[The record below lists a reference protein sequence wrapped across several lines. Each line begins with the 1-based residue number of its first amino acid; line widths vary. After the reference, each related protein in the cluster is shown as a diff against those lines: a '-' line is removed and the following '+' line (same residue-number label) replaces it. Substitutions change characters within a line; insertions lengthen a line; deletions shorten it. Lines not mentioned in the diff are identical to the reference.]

1 MDAFMKSLNTRN
13 LRWKLYDA
21 IREKQVDKTERDI
34 VTMCVE
40 VLDNSMSFL
49 LSSKLV
55 TDEWKGILGEDGI
68 LNTLDKKIEM
78 AVALGLLSKH
88 NTRLLQQIGDIQR
101 VFELSDKEDLSFED
115 EPVRVFCERLFL
127 PENTYITRKLLDMTE
142 RNVVIQWNPMERA
155 KNARARF
162 MFAFE
167 YLYFDLEN
175 RSTYFAG
182 EAPGTVEE
190 VTLSMVLARQEARYQ
205 AFLNDI
211 QQERE
216 NNELEWKIA
225 KNMDKLLED
234 LLEIPPTTPDWNRIQ
249 KKREDSEERVEELQV
264 RMRQLT
270 DLLTETNW
278 TWEAH
283 KDNFSYLAE
292 RVEKELTKRKEQEAY
307 TTLKV

>member
-1 MDAFMKSLNTRN
+1 MDAFKKSLDERN
-13 LRWKLYDA
+13 LRWKLIED
-21 IREKQVDKTERDI
+21 IRTKMDEKTDREI
-34 VTMCVE
+34 VTRCVE
-40 VLDNSMSFL
+40 VLDNSLSFL
-49 LSSKLV
+49 LSSKFV
-55 TDEWKGILGEDGI
+55 TSEWTGILGENGI
-68 LNTLDKKIEM
+68 LNTFDKKIEM
-78 AVALGLLSKH
+78 AVALGLLSTH
-88 NTRLLQQIGDIQR
+88 NIRLLQQIGDIKR
-101 VFELSDKEDLSFED
+101 VVDLSTKEDLSFED
-115 EPVRVFCERLFL
+115 EPVRILCERLTL
-127 PENTYITRKLLDMTE
+127 PEDSYLTRRILDMSE
-142 RNVVIQWNPMERA
+142 PNIIINWNPMSRA

-162 MFAFE
+162 LYAFE
-167 YLYFDLEN
+167 FLYFDLEN

-182 EAPGTVEE
+182 EAPETVEE

-205 AFLNDI
+205 AFLNEI